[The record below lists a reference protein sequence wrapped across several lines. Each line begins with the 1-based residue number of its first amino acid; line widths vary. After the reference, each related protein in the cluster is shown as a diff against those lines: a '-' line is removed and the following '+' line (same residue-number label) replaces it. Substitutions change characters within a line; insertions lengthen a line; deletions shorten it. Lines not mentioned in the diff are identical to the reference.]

1 MVNKSADKKT
11 TGLSIALG
19 KKDRATIDKAARLLG
34 LPPSVWGRAQLL
46 KEAMKIVS
54 EAASAK

>member
-1 MVNKSADKKT
+1 MANKSAGKKT
-11 TGLSIALG
+11 TGLSIALE
-19 KKDRATIDKAARLLG
+19 KKDRALIDKAAKILG
-34 LPPSVWGRAQLL
+34 LPPSVWGRANLL